1 VLATAAGVAGAQARQ
16 TPTPPPSGIVVHLFG
31 PESIMSNVL
40 PTGVGSGGG
49 TPASG
54 AAGGGAASAGAGTL
68 PYVEPS
74 THDILHEMFV
84 TGDPDLKPGTNF
96 AKGRTGNE

>member
-1 VLATAAGVAGAQARQ
+1 
-16 TPTPPPSGIVVHLFG
+16 
-31 PESIMSNVL
+31 MSNVL

-54 AAGGGAASAGAGTL
+54 AAGGGAASAGAGTP

-84 TGDPDLKPGTNF
+84 TG
-96 AKGRTGNE
+96 NE